1 MLRVCFILSNI
12 SDDIHALIHTQ
23 SLLESL
29 ELILTQY
36 TQCIGGGGGETNN
49 AKSIDVLIKVYMY
62 VCTITYFIIS
72 LSLLACWAI
81 SQFIQI
87 LLLKLIKMKQ

>member
-29 ELILTQY
+29 ELILTEY

-72 LSLLACWAI
+72 FSLLAYWVI

>member
-23 SLLESL
+23 SLLASL

-36 TQCIGGGGGETNN
+36 TQCIGEGGETNN

-72 LSLLACWAI
+72 LSLLAYWAI
-81 SQFIQI
+81 SQFIQV
-87 LLLKLIKMKQ
+87 

>member
-36 TQCIGGGGGETNN
+36 TRCIGEGGETNN

-72 LSLLACWAI
+72 LSLLAYWAI
-81 SQFIQI
+81 SQFIQV
-87 LLLKLIKMKQ
+87 